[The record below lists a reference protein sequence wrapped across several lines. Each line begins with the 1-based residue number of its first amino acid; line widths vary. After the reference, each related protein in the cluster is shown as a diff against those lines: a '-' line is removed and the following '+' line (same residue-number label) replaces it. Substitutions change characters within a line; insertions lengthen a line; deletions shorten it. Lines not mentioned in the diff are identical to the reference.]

1 MSFGIGTFAAKL
13 LDIAHQEA
21 QDDLNFTEHTDHL
34 HKHLADYRYEFSIE
48 KEDELQDTAIVVE
61 NVGFR
66 DQTSLTVSLGIEDFE
81 LPKQEMDRFQQ
92 EFRYIYYALHGRNR
106 MNHPLLTE
114 LPAVHQLS
122 PVDVKIV
129 CGVEDTSVP
138 WVKTSVK
145 HFANVLSHYHQ
156 PMHQTARDLFDE
168 HGNAYKKG
176 EYNPPMRPRIDDS
189 DSSHTPDDFME
200 TLGQGNYIREYFDFM
215 TNKDGFKET
224 VANRV
229 AYSPYD

>member
-21 QDDLNFTEHTDHL
+21 QDDLDLTEHTDHL
-34 HKHLADYRYEFSIE
+34 HNHLADYRYEFSIE
-48 KEDELQDTAIVVE
+48 KQDELQEIAIAVE

-66 DQTSLTVSLGIEDFE
+66 DRTSLSVSLAIENFE
-81 LPKQEMDRFQQ
+81 LHRQEMDRFQQ
-92 EFRYIYYALHGRNR
+92 EFQYIYYAVHGRNR

-129 CGVEDTSVP
+129 CGVEDISVP
-138 WVKTSVK
+138 WVKTAIK
-145 HFANVLSHYHQ
+145 YFANVLSHYHQ
-156 PMHQTARDLFDE
+156 PMHQAARDLLDE
-168 HGNAYKKG
+168 HRDDYKEG
-176 EYNPPMRPRIDDS
+176 DYNPPLRPNMDGRDNYYSSDDL
-189 DSSHTPDDFME
+189 ME
-200 TLGQGNYIREYFDFM
+200 ILSQGNYLHEYFDFM
-215 TNKDGFKET
+215 TNKDGFGET

-229 AYSPYD
+229 AYSPYE